1 MNLIPSTAD
10 ETISS
15 EKMEVVIPAKTEHKL
30 IGSLKPH
37 KGHTC
42 YEMNLAT
49 RTIKPAVFEEVTT
62 TFPTPGNTVR
72 PMVRKKLIIQPDC
85 IYCTALNTK
94 NALKRFIQ
102 MLTLH
107 HARQNQKSVPANI
120 AEEQNV

>member
-1 MNLIPSTAD
+1 MDLIPSTAD
-10 ETISS
+10 ETIL
-15 EKMEVVIPAKTEHKL
+15 AKTEYKL
-30 IGSLKPH
+30 IGILKPH

-49 RTIKPAVFEEVTT
+49 KTIKPAVFEEV
-62 TFPTPGNTVR
+62 NTSYPLNAPNARFKNPKAV
-72 PMVRKKLIIQPDC
+72 VKKKLIIQPDC

-107 HARQNQKSVPANI
+107 HARTHHSQP
-120 AEEQNV
+120 E